1 MFKKFL
7 VQNGGRGLPFFW
19 PDGTTGFLRKY
30 QEKHSRFF
38 LFSSLV
44 AVLRLLGGASPLSF
58 GTSRLF
64 YKKIFFIF
72 IFKKKIFSHRPI
84 FSQVFIQ
91 RFFLLH
97 QNFWLV

>member
-1 MFKKFL
+1 MKNTFPPSLPPLKKCLRYVQKFL

-30 QEKHSRFF
+30 KEKHSRFF

-72 IFKKKIFSHRPI
+72 IF
-84 FSQVFIQ
+84 
-91 RFFLLH
+91 
-97 QNFWLV
+97 